1 MIEIT
6 LILLFTLM
14 GILLGTITGLIP
26 GLHVNTVALILL
38 SLSSSSIAFFNIF
51 QNHISE
57 SFIFILISST
67 IIGTLITHTFIDFI
81 PSTFFGAPDE
91 DTALSVL
98 PSHELLLEGK
108 GFEAIDLSVRG
119 SIGAILICFIIL
131 IPLKFI
137 FGEPFNLYPILT
149 KYMVYILLTISFLLI
164 VSEHRNMKYPN
175 KTKNG
180 YELSSSTFSRTIG
193 VLFAAFLFFLS
204 GIFGLLIFEM
214 STTSPFALPSTFLFP
229 ALSGLFGLSTLLFS
243 LQCHPEIPKQ
253 IINKVT
259 YDNKKSLESIII
271 GSFSGLFVGFLPGVS
286 SGTATVLGTIGKSEN
301 KDAKSIIVMLGSIN
315 TSNAFFCLIAL
326 FLILRQRNGATVVI
340 NQLIPIQE
348 WTVLLPPIAL
358 AYLLISVLISA
369 IISYFLTLYLG
380 KFFSVNIHKF
390 NYKKLVFSISITII
404 IMVFIFTGLLGLLIL
419 GIATSIGLI
428 APFFGVRRSHCMGVL
443 LLPIM
448 VRLL

>member
-1 MIEIT
+1 MI
-6 LILLFTLM
+6 
-14 GILLGTITGLIP
+14 
-26 GLHVNTVALILL
+26 
-38 SLSSSSIAFFNIF
+38 
-51 QNHISE
+51 
-57 SFIFILISST
+57 
-67 IIGTLITHTFIDFI
+67 
-81 PSTFFGAPDE
+81 
-91 DTALSVL
+91 
-98 PSHELLLEGK
+98 
-108 GFEAIDLSVRG
+108 
-119 SIGAILICFIIL
+119 
-131 IPLKFI
+131 
-137 FGEPFNLYPILT
+137 
-149 KYMVYILLTISFLLI
+149 
-164 VSEHRNMKYPN
+164 
-175 KTKNG
+175 NG
-180 YELSSSTFSRTIG
+180 
-193 VLFAAFLFFLS
+193 V
-204 GIFGLLIFEM
+204 
-214 STTSPFALPSTFLFP
+214 
-229 ALSGLFGLSTLLFS
+229 
-243 LQCHPEIPKQ
+243 
-253 IINKVT
+253 
-259 YDNKKSLESIII
+259 
-271 GSFSGLFVGFLPGVS
+271 
-286 SGTATVLGTIGKSEN
+286 TATVLGTIGKSEN